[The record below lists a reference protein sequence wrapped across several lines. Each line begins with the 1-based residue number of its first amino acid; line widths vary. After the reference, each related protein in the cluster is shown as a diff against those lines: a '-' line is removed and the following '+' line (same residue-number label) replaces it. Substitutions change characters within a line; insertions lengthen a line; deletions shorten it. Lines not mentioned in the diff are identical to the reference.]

1 MRKANPAFHASSIR
15 PGFIDS
21 AAHDAIK
28 PYLPPAPA
36 AAVVLGAIFGPG
48 LRTFVKSKWSPT
60 APLGRFMTEM
70 AMGKWDADFEGPGI
84 AKVGAFPVLENIA
97 FRRLAKEY
105 V

>member
-1 MRKANPAFHASSIR
+1 M
-15 PGFIDS
+15 
-21 AAHDAIK
+21 
-28 PYLPPAPA
+28 
-36 AAVVLGAIFGPG
+36 
-48 LRTFVKSKWSPT
+48 KSKWSPT

-70 AMGKWDADFEGPGI
+70 AMGKWDASFEGPGI